1 MFSDKSSKEAVKL
14 KPGRLGLDALDCG
27 FTILRMTGMSYSYL
41 WTYLWVI
48 SIFARRSSAAQR
60 LSAAEISFSVLAHL
74 IHVQRILI

>member
-27 FTILRMTGMSYSYL
+27 FTILRMTGMSYL
-41 WTYLWVI
+41 WTDLWVI
-48 SIFARRSSAAQR
+48 FIFARRSSAAQR

-74 IHVQRILI
+74 IYVERILI